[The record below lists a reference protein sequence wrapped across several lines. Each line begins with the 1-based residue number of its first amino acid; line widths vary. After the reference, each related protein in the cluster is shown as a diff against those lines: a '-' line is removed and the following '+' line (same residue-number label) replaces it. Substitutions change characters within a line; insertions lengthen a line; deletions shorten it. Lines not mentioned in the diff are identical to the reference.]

1 MLRFLALVLV
11 IVLIAL
17 QVHLWTG
24 QSGMRDVW
32 RLQQQVEQQ
41 KAENAQLKKRNE
53 TLSAEVDDLKHGD
66 EAIEERARSELGL
79 VKPGE
84 TFYQV
89 VEPGA
94 VGDNSGNQVNTHGG
108 H

>member
-1 MLRFLALVLV
+1 VLRWVALVLI

-17 QVHLWTG
+17 QVRLWTG
-24 QSGMRDVW
+24 QGGLRDVW
-32 RLQQQVEQQ
+32 RLQQRVAQQ
-41 KAENAQLKKRNE
+41 KDENAQLKKRNE
-53 TLSAEVDDLKHGD
+53 TLSAEVEDLKHGE

-79 VKPGE
+79 LKPGE

-94 VGDNSGNQVNTHGG
+94 AAADSARKK
-108 H
+108 

>member
-1 MLRFLALVLV
+1 LLRYAALILL
-11 IVLIAL
+11 ILLIAL
-17 QVHLWTG
+17 QVKLWTG
-24 QSGMRDVW
+24 QGGMRQVW
-32 RLQQQVEQQ
+32 
-41 KAENAQLKKRNE
+41 QLKHRVEEQKIGNAKLKTRNE

-79 VKPGE
+79 LKPGE

-89 VEPGA
+89 VDPA
-94 VGDNSGNQVNTHGG
+94 DPAKPKRDGG

>member
-1 MLRFLALVLV
+1 MLRWVALVL
-11 IVLIAL
+11 LILLVAL

-24 QSGMRDVW
+24 QGGLRDVW
-32 RLQQQVEQQ
+32 RLEQRVAEQ

-53 TLSAEVDDLKHGD
+53 TLSAEVEDLKHGE

-79 VKPGE
+79 IKPGE

-94 VGDNSGNQVNTHGG
+94 GDSKSGSEVGANGG